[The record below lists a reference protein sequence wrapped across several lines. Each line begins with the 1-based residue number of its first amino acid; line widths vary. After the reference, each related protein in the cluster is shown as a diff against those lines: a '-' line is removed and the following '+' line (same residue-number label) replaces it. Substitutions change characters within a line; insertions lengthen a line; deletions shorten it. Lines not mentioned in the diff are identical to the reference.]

1 MCGLSYL
8 LGKLGGNLRNP
19 PEKVKVLIMIL
30 LDSLAHRLRDIQQ
43 LPYVVVA
50 NPHLTLVYELY
61 YKAFE
66 RARVVP
72 EIRTLEDNDRFCDI
86 LKEMLREHLVA
97 IPNLAIGVL
106 ECRNL
111 APADEMD
118 RLMNTLLRAVCKL
131 NLRSAS

>member
-1 MCGLSYL
+1 MWELTGW
-8 LGKLGGNLRNP
+8 RN
-19 PEKVKVLIMIL
+19 
-30 LDSLAHRLRDIQQ
+30 SLAHRLRDIQQ

-66 RARVVP
+66 TVRVVP
-72 EIRTLEDNDRFCDI
+72 EIRSLEDNDRFCDI
-86 LKEMLREHLVA
+86 LRGMLKEHLVA
-97 IPNLAIGVL
+97 IPNLAMGVL

-118 RLMNTLLRAVCKL
+118 RLMNTLLRAVCAYDPG
-131 NLRSAS
+131 SSCY

>member
-1 MCGLSYL
+1 M
-8 LGKLGGNLRNP
+8 N
-19 PEKVKVLIMIL
+19 
-30 LDSLAHRLRDIQQ
+30 SLAHRLRDIQQ

-72 EIRTLEDNDRFCDI
+72 EIRTLEDNDRFCEI
-86 LKEMLREHLVA
+86 LKEMLREHLIA
-97 IPNLAIGVL
+97 IPNLAMGVL

-118 RLMNTLLRAVCKL
+118 RLMNTLLRAVCKADL
-131 NLRSAS
+131 WSNS

>member
-72 EIRTLEDNDRFCDI
+72 EIRSLEDNDRFCDI

>member
-8 LGKLGGNLRNP
+8 LGKLGDNLRNP

-131 NLRSAS
+131 NL

>member
-1 MCGLSYL
+1 MSWENTREDMWGLT
-8 LGKLGGNLRNP
+8 GWWN
-19 PEKVKVLIMIL
+19 
-30 LDSLAHRLRDIQQ
+30 SLAHRLRDIQQ

-66 RARVVP
+66 TFRVVP
-72 EIRTLEDNDRFCDI
+72 EIRSLEDNDRFCDI
-86 LKEMLREHLVA
+86 LRAMLKEHLVA
-97 IPNLAIGVL
+97 IPNLAMGVL

-118 RLMNTLLRAVCKL
+118 RLMNTLLRAVCAYDPG
-131 NLRSAS
+131 STCY